1 MPTPTAW
8 RSPTPCRM
16 AGDRSSQADRRRHRR
31 DVILDNDVNLATIA
45 ERTASG
51 ETDFVYLWLGSG
63 LGAGVDIAGRVQ
75 RGATGSAGEIGYLE
89 VPPIGRIPGPSGARL
104 HRPARRRPAVAR
116 LLGVATFAEAL
127 PLLPDNAD
135 ALAAIAARSSR
146 SPPCWKPSS
155 TPTSGAGRPNRTGRW

>member
-1 MPTPTAW
+1 M
-8 RSPTPCRM
+8 
-16 AGDRSSQADRRRHRR
+16 
-31 DVILDNDVNLATIA
+31 
-45 ERTASG
+45 
-51 ETDFVYLWLGSG
+51 YLWLGSG

-89 VPPIGRIPGPSGARL
+89 VPRSAASLDPQARDFTDL
-104 HRPARRRPAVAR
+104 LGGPAVAR

-135 ALAAIAARSSR
+135 ALAAIAAGSSR

-155 TPTSGAGRPNRTGRW
+155 TRTSGAGRPNRTGRW